1 MSEDN
6 TNVNQN
12 PEVTVTTHHDT
23 VTFPVD
29 PEPFSLRLSLIVL
42 LIFTVVATYILAI
55 NLMNTG
61 GINLLAFF
69 GAIITGSLVLYV
81 VEKPIKRYWPQT
93 RFLIVSDDSIRIERN
108 GKLDRELDPRQQINV
123 FSWYFTVDRRS
134 RVPKGWHVIGF
145 ALEQDDLYLAIYTI
159 MSPEDF
165 QTISRDF
172 QKLQSKK
179 SMGSGKDL
187 RLAGQQRRL
196 HMAEAAR
203 SLEGAE
209 VSNENFEAYLNTL
222 EDRFTRWMPRRTE

>member
-1 MSEDN
+1 MSEDTSN
-6 TNVNQN
+6 TS
-12 PEVTVTTHHDT
+12 PESTVATTNNT
-23 VTFPVD
+23 ITFPVD

-55 NLMNTG
+55 NMMGTS

-69 GAIITGSLVLYV
+69 GAIITGSVVLYV
-81 VEKPIKRYWPQT
+81 IEKPIKAYWPQT
-93 RFLIVSDDSIRIERN
+93 RFLIINDDTIKIERN

-123 FSWYFTVDRRS
+123 YSWYFTVERRS

-145 ALEQDDLYLAIYTI
+145 ALEQDDLYLAVYTI
-159 MSPEDF
+159 MSPDDF
-165 QTISRDF
+165 HMMRRDF

-179 SMGSGKDL
+179 RMNEGKDL

-209 VSNENFEAYLNTL
+209 MSSEDFETYLSTL
-222 EDRFTRWMPRRTE
+222 EDRFPRWMPRQTR